1 MVTQQSAIN
10 TVSNFA
16 REVKSQGI
24 HLNKV
29 FLFGSFAAN
38 LQHEYSDIDV
48 ALVAD
53 EFTGFGYDD
62 MRLFLKTL
70 RNYTII
76 QPKTF
81 ATDYFNE
88 GDPFVE
94 EIKKTGIE
102 IDLSVSESLPEIK

>member
-1 MVTQQSAIN
+1 MN
-10 TVSNFA
+10 TVSSFA
-16 REVKSQGI
+16 GEVKKQGV
-24 HLNKV
+24 HLKKV

-38 LQHEYSDIDV
+38 RQHEYSDNDV

-62 MRLFLKTL
+62 MKLFLKTL

-76 QPKTF
+76 QPKTYP
-81 ATDYFNE
+81 TSYFNE

-94 EIKKTGIE
+94 EIRKTGIE
-102 IDLSVSESLPEIK
+102 IKW